1 MTKLALDTAP
11 DSSPHT
17 RRYFQEPKIFL
28 DFKKLFSAH
37 AEVFPSLAPASSIP
51 LPLLRTR
58 GGISHNHTNQGAVP
72 VLFSAH
78 AEVFPVQF
86 VLSRSFSPLL
96 RTRGGIS
103 GSPMA
108 GTSMRFSSP
117 HTRRY
122 FPPNRPLGGDI
133 SLFSAHAEVFP
144 SQRCA
149 PSTES
154 ALLRTRGGISPM
166 ENKNGWHHTS
176 SPHTRRY
183 FLRIRRRGRWSRLF
197 SAHAEV
203 FPVHH
208 RACAPSTTLL
218 RTRGGI
224 SIKPIICGEIGW
236 LFSAH
241 AEVFPDISVDAL
253 IDVALLRT
261 RGGISAHAQLLSF
274 LLSSSPHTRRYFR
287 NGAQNGLSQWLF
299 SAHAEVFPPPA

>member
-144 SQRCA
+144 RWRTKMVGIT
-149 PSTES
+149 P
-154 ALLRTRGGISPM
+154 LLRTRGGISCVSGDEAVGAVSSP
-166 ENKNGWHHTS
+166 HTRRYFRFTTGHVLPVPLFSAHAEVFPSSQLSAVKSAGS

-183 FLRIRRRGRWSRLF
+183 FLILASMH
-197 SAHAEV
+197 S
-203 FPVHH
+203 
-208 RACAPSTTLL
+208 ST
-218 RTRGGI
+218 
-224 SIKPIICGEIGW
+224 
-236 LFSAH
+236 
-241 AEVFPDISVDAL
+241 
-253 IDVALLRT
+253 
-261 RGGISAHAQLLSF
+261 
-274 LLSSSPHTRRYFR
+274 
-287 NGAQNGLSQWLF
+287 
-299 SAHAEVFPPPA
+299 